1 MAYLE
6 FALLA
11 FGLTLLVLGY
21 RRNRRGWLVTA
32 AIALFL
38 AGAIEPMTTGFMQG
52 LSDGWQ
58 AAGSSATH

>member
-38 AGAIEPMTTGFMQG
+38 AGAIGPMTTGFMQG

-58 AAGSSATH
+58 AAGSSAAH